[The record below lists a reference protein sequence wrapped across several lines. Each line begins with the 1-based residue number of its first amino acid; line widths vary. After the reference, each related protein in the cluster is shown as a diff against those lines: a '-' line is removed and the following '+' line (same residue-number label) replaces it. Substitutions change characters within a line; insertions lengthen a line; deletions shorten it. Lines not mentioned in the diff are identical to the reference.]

1 MKKTISIITLFFIFA
16 LPLQAG
22 AQELIAQELILAQ
35 QTPQGIYDEEGS
47 IDPSRVLA
55 IGAGIILGGVA
66 IGTTVNFA
74 GSSLVGA
81 VGGGLIA
88 NWWYGD
94 GDDIL
99 ALEPRT

>member
-1 MKKTISIITLFFIFA
+1 MIKTISIITLLFVIA

-22 AQELIAQELILAQ
+22 AKEKMVLVQQSQQGVYDKDGSVDTTRILA
-35 QTPQGIYDEEGS
+35 IS
-47 IDPSRVLA
+47 
-55 IGAGIILGGVA
+55 AGVILGGVA
-66 IGTTVNFA
+66 VGSTLNFA
-74 GSSLVGA
+74 GSSLIGA

-99 ALEPRT
+99 SLQPRK

>member
-1 MKKTISIITLFFIFA
+1 MTKTISIITLFFIFA

-22 AQELIAQELILAQ
+22 AAEPLVLVQ
-35 QTPQGIYDEEGS
+35 QTPQGVYDDEGS

-55 IGAGIILGGVA
+55 IGVGILLGGVA
-66 IGTTVNFA
+66 VGSTVNFA
-74 GSSLVGA
+74 GSSFVGA

>member
-1 MKKTISIITLFFIFA
+1 MTKKISIMLLLFVFA
-16 LPLQAG
+16 LPLPAG
-22 AQELIAQELILAQ
+22 AKEQLVLVQ
-35 QTPQGIYDEEGS
+35 QSPQGVYDGEGS
-47 IDPSRVLA
+47 VDPTRVLA
-55 IGAGIILGGVA
+55 IGAGVILGSVA
-66 IGTTVNFA
+66 VGSTLNFA

-99 ALEPRT
+99 TLEPRK

>member
-1 MKKTISIITLFFIFA
+1 MTKKISIFLMLFVFA

-22 AQELIAQELILAQ
+22 AKEKMVLVQ
-35 QTPQGIYDEEGS
+35 QSPQGVYDEEGS
-47 IDPSRVLA
+47 VDPTRILA
-55 IGAGIILGGVA
+55 IGAGVILGSVA
-66 IGTTVNFA
+66 IGSTLNFA

-99 ALEPRT
+99 TLEPRK

>member
-1 MKKTISIITLFFIFA
+1 MIKTISIITLLFVIA

-22 AQELIAQELILAQ
+22 AKEKMVLVQ
-35 QTPQGIYDEEGS
+35 QSPQGVYDKDGS
-47 IDPSRVLA
+47 IDPTRILA
-55 IGAGIILGGVA
+55 IGTGVILGGVA
-66 IGTTVNFA
+66 AGSTLSFA
-74 GSSLVGA
+74 GSSLIGA

-99 ALEPRT
+99 SLQPRK